1 MPPAHRAMLHQLE
14 AGPSVRMAV
23 EELSAALKP
32 PSSRENSLTD
42 NVSVGS
48 VANGSS
54 SGLCQ
59 GSLVDAYDAA
69 VHELE
74 KFRAQHRGFAQQ
86 YIAQWSKKEV
96 GTGGSDFM
104 PALTAYKKTTA
115 EHKLST
121 KLS

>member
-1 MPPAHRAMLHQLE
+1 MLQQLE
-14 AGPSVRMAV
+14 AGPSVRLAV

-54 SGLCQ
+54 SGSSSGLCQ

-74 KFRAQHRGFAQQ
+74 KFRGQHRGFAQQ

-115 EHKLST
+115 EHKMST